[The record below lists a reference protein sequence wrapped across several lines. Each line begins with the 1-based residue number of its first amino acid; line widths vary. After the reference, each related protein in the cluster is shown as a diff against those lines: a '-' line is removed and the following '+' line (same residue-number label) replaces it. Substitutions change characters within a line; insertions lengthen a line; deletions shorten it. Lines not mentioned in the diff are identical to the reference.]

1 MEPDLVTDPSGKKE
15 EDVVPLEAENI
26 RGVDKRGAMVFFG
39 SGSNTFYI
47 TEDEVWNN
55 KALVGEG
62 VVSNAHP
69 LSYVNQDDD
78 VGSLRGN
85 EGDGVPNLGTEVVC
99 EDQTAGEEHE
109 SMEETTVEAKG
120 DVGET
125 EVEKD
130 KDEAVEKEAVWRDV
144 MRRRRMMATNCRL
157 LKILVGAKD

>member
-1 MEPDLVTDPSGKKE
+1 
-15 EDVVPLEAENI
+15 
-26 RGVDKRGAMVFFG
+26 MVFFG

-85 EGDGVPNLGTEVVC
+85 EGDGVASGTDRHGHSESQSDFGELNKLVGVITRDALITSPEKKVC

-109 SMEETTVEAKG
+109 SMEETAAEAKG

-125 EVEKD
+125 EVEKATINED

-144 MRRRRMMATNCRL
+144 MRRRRMM
-157 LKILVGAKD
+157 